1 METDHWNSNRPAT
14 RSIAAPGGQVEAIRS
29 GADEL
34 DMGFPAELGK
44 IRRRVPRLSDLMR
57 GWWVAQGCDTDLGSF
72 IIIPSLREHSTHPQV
87 QRKTGTQRKKKKKG
101 GKGKASAR
109 FGGLH
114 SRSREEMETYFER
127 PGHDRRQNGSVVVG
141 LDLGD

>member
-44 IRRRVPRLSDLMR
+44 IRRRVPRLVGFDA
-57 GWWVAQGCDTDLGSF
+57 W
-72 IIIPSLREHSTHPQV
+72 
-87 QRKTGTQRKKKKKG
+87 
-101 GKGKASAR
+101 
-109 FGGLH
+109 
-114 SRSREEMETYFER
+114 
-127 PGHDRRQNGSVVVG
+127 VVG
-141 LDLGD
+141 GSGV